1 LLVVGK
7 DEDTMRLG
15 DLKETVTMALDTL
28 RSNKLRSGLTI
39 LGIVIGVM
47 TVITISSVV
56 NGLNAGVSGLVE
68 SLGSNVL
75 FVFRFPVFGQR
86 PTTEMLTRK
95 QLSYD
100 DAVAMRDLPH
110 VVAVSPALQYTDN
123 NAPGRSGVTA
133 IKAAG
138 KTMQNTILAGNT
150 PDEKD
155 VTQLNLLD
163 GRFFNEQDQERASRV
178 AVLGYDTAD
187 QLFPGQS
194 AIGKDIEA
202 AGMLFTVV
210 GVLDKQKQAFGGG
223 KNPQDNQAYFPITT
237 FHYMHPEQ
245 LDYWISLKYDD
256 PKNRP
261 QVEDELREL
270 LRRRRKV
277 LNDKPDNF
285 AIFGTDSLTRL
296 WSQIT
301 GGLFLLLF
309 SLSSVALLVGGVG
322 VMNIMLVS
330 VTERTREIG
339 VRKAIGATKRT
350 ILTQF
355 TLEAITLCA
364 VGGVIGIILG
374 SLIALGLKLLLPTLL
389 STAWVLT
396 AFLCSCAIGLIFG
409 IYPAWKAANLDPIEA
424 LRYE

>member
-1 LLVVGK
+1 M
-7 DEDTMRLG
+7 TAG
-15 DLKETVTMALDTL
+15 DIQETVTMALTTL
-28 RSNKLRSGLTI
+28 RENKLRSGLTI

-56 NGLNAGVSGLVE
+56 TGLNASVEGVVQ

-86 PTTEMLTRK
+86 LTTEMLTRK
-95 QLSYD
+95 QLTYD
-100 DAVAMRDLPH
+100 DAMAMRDLPH

-123 NAPGRSGVTA
+123 AAPGRSGTTS
-133 IKAAG
+133 IKAG
-138 KTMQNTILAGNT
+138 GNKMQNTILTGNT
-150 PDEKD
+150 PDQKD
-155 VTQLNLLD
+155 VTDLDLLE
-163 GRFFNEQDQERASRV
+163 GRFFTQTDVDRAARV
-178 AVLGYDTAD
+178 TVLGFDTAK
-187 QLFPGQS
+187 QLFPAQS
-194 AIGKDIEA
+194 AIGKEVEA

-210 GVLDKQKQAFGGG
+210 GVLEKQKSAFGGG
-223 KNPQDNQAYFPITT
+223 ANPQDNQAYFPIST
-237 FHYMHPEQ
+237 FHYMHPEE
-245 LDYWISLKYDD
+245 LDYWITLKYDD
-256 PKNRP
+256 PKNLP
-261 QVEDELREL
+261 LVQDELTEL

-277 LNDKPDNF
+277 HNEAPDNF

-296 WSQIT
+296 WNNIT

-339 VRKAIGATKRT
+339 IRKAIGATKKT

-364 VGGVIGIILG
+364 VGGLIGVTIGGTIG
-374 SLIALGLKLLLPTLL
+374 FGLHFVLPSIVSPL
-389 STAWVLT
+389 WVMV
-396 AFLCSCAIGLIFG
+396 AFISACSIGLIFG